1 MHVIIFSWEFPP
13 RIVGQLADYVRE
25 LAIQLIKNNV
35 KTHVVTY
42 HNYLTGEYK
51 EPEGVKTYRVTN
63 PVRTHIGVLTWVLTL
78 NQEVERAAANIY
90 YKENKQI
97 DLIDAYDWHFIPAAV
112 TLKKA
117 LNLPFIYSVE
127 SLEEHR
133 SHGAN
138 SPFNMAI
145 KSIEWLGMY
154 EAKKLVVKSEWMRDE
169 VNRIYKVPTDKIKVI
184 PPKSKTWM
192 KEILET
198 YKNIT
203 GGSVSEW
210 LMN

>member
-1 MHVIIFSWEFPP
+1 MMHAIILSWEYPP
-13 RIVGQLADYVRE
+13 RIVGHLADYVRE
-25 LAIQLIKNNV
+25 LAVQLVKNKV
-35 KTHVVTY
+35 EIYVVTY
-42 HNYLTGEYK
+42 HDFLTGEYD
-51 EPEGVKTYRVTN
+51 EPDGVKTYRVTN

-78 NQEVERAAANIY
+78 NQEIERAAANIY
-90 YKENKQI
+90 YNTGKQV
-97 DLIDAYDWHFIPAAV
+97 DLMDVHDWHFIPAAV

-154 EAKKLVVKSEWMRDE
+154 EAEKLIVKSDWMRDE
-169 VNRIYKVPTDKIKVI
+169 VFRLYKVPLEKVKVI
-184 PPKSKTWM
+184 PPKSVNWVKNV
-192 KEILET
+192 LET
-198 YKNIT
+198 YQT
-203 GGSVSEW
+203 VAGGKTS
-210 LMN
+210 

>member
-1 MHVIIFSWEFPP
+1 MMHAIILSWEYPP
-13 RIVGQLADYVRE
+13 RIVGHLADYVRE
-25 LAIQLIKNNV
+25 LAVQLVKNKV
-35 KTHVVTY
+35 ETYVVTY
-42 HNYLTGEYK
+42 HDFLTGEYD
-51 EPEGVKTYRVTN
+51 EPDGVKTYRVTN

-78 NQEVERAAANIY
+78 NQEIERAATNIY
-90 YKENKQI
+90 YNTGKQV
-97 DLIDAYDWHFIPAAV
+97 DLMDVHDWHFIPAAV

-154 EAKKLVVKSEWMRDE
+154 EAEKLIVKSDWMRDE
-169 VNRIYKVPTDKIKVI
+169 TYRLYKVPLEKVKVI
-184 PPKSKTWM
+184 LPKSVNWVKNV
-192 KEILET
+192 LET
-198 YKNIT
+198 YQT
-203 GGSVSEW
+203 VAGGKTS
-210 LMN
+210 

>member
-1 MHVIIFSWEFPP
+1 MMHAIILSWEYPP
-13 RIVGQLADYVRE
+13 RIVGHLADYVRE
-25 LAIQLIKNNV
+25 LALQLVKNKV
-35 KTHVVTY
+35 ETYVVTY
-42 HNYLTGEYK
+42 HDFLTGEYD
-51 EPEGVKTYRVTN
+51 EPDGVKTYRVTN

-78 NQEVERAAANIY
+78 NQEIERATANIY
-90 YKENKQI
+90 YNTGKQV
-97 DLIDAYDWHFIPAAV
+97 DLMDVHDWHFIPAAV

-154 EAKKLVVKSEWMRDE
+154 EAEKLVVKSEWMRDE
-169 VNRIYKVPTDKIKVI
+169 AFRLYKVPVEKVKVI
-184 PPKSKTWM
+184 LPKSVNWVKNV
-192 KEILET
+192 LET
-198 YKNIT
+198 YQTVAEGKT
-203 GGSVSEW
+203 S
-210 LMN
+210 

>member
-1 MHVIIFSWEFPP
+1 MMHAIILSWEYPP
-13 RIVGQLADYVRE
+13 RIVGHLADYVRE
-25 LAIQLIKNNV
+25 LAVQLVKNKV
-35 KTHVVTY
+35 ETYVVTY
-42 HNYLTGEYK
+42 HDFLTGEYD
-51 EPEGVKTYRVTN
+51 ESDGVKTYRVTN

-78 NQEVERAAANIY
+78 NQEIERAAANIY
-90 YKENKQI
+90 YNTGKQV
-97 DLIDAYDWHFIPAAV
+97 DLMDVHDWHFIPAAV

-154 EAKKLVVKSEWMRDE
+154 EAEKLIVKSDWMRDE
-169 VNRIYKVPTDKIKVI
+169 AYRLYKVPLEKVKVI
-184 PPKSKTWM
+184 LPKSVNWIKNV
-192 KEILET
+192 LET
-198 YKNIT
+198 YQT
-203 GGSVSEW
+203 VAGGKTS
-210 LMN
+210 